1 MTFSLASLKNSGRA
15 AAMAVAIGTMALVAM
30 PAMAASG
37 PSFSFGIQI
46 PGSNVY
52 VGPGPHRFYPRP
64 VCLSDDDIINELE
77 DAGWRR
83 VDIGD
88 DIGRGRVIAYAAWGR
103 GWYQMVVNRCTGS
116 VNQVQRISRGF
127 PDGGGMYFHDHNGSS
142 GGLGLQFNFGN

>member
-1 MTFSLASLKNSGRA
+1 MTLSLASLKNSGRA
-15 AAMAVAIGTMALVAM
+15 AAMAVAFSTAALVAM

-46 PGSNVY
+46 PGGDVY
-52 VGPGPHRFYPRP
+52 VGPGPRHFHQRP
-64 VCLSDDDIINELE
+64 VCLGDDDIINELE

-83 VDIGD
+83 VQIGD

-116 VNQVQRISRGF
+116 VNQVQRISRGNS
-127 PDGGGMYFHDHNGSS
+127 GGMYFNDHNHGP